1 MSSTYIHGTSPR
13 EQERLLRQAATLE
26 GVILDGFEASPGEQ
40 LLEIGCGVGA
50 VLERIA
56 TRFPRTRLTGIDISP
71 EQVETARRHLAAR
84 GVAAE
89 LVAGDAARL
98 PFPDHSFD
106 RVVMV
111 WVIEHL
117 PDPMAVLRGARR
129 VLRPGGMIH
138 LTETDY
144 DTIRTSPPDPA
155 IRRFLDA
162 FVACFDSMGDAHAG
176 PRLGGRLEAA
186 GFGEVEVR
194 MVGVHAWCPSRAP
207 QIRGL
212 VDYLLEF
219 IRPEL
224 PRMLEVAPA
233 ADHEAIHDGLLR
245 FERLADRPDGAI
257 SASIYKGLARVP

>member
-1 MSSTYIHGTSPR
+1 MSSTYIHGTSTR

-26 GVILDGFEASPGEQ
+26 GVILDGFEATPGEQ
-40 LLEIGCGVGA
+40 VLEIGCGVGA

-56 TRFPRTRLTGIDISP
+56 ARLPGVRLTGLDVS
-71 EQVETARRHLAAR
+71 EAQVETARRHLAAR
-84 GVAAE
+84 GIPAE
-89 LVAGDAARL
+89 LIVGDAARL
-98 PFPDHSFD
+98 PFPDRSFD
-106 RVVMV
+106 RIVMV

-117 PDPMAVLRGARR
+117 ADPMAVLNEARR
-129 VLRPGGMIH
+129 VLRPGGTVH

-186 GFGEVEVR
+186 GFAEVAVR
-194 MVGVHAWCPSRAP
+194 MVGVHHWCPSRAP
-207 QIRGL
+207 QLRGF

-224 PRMLEVAPA
+224 PRMLAGSPA
-233 ADHEAIHDGLLR
+233 ADHPAIRDGLAR
-245 FERLADRPDGAI
+245 FERLADRPDGSI
-257 SASIYKGLARVP
+257 SASIYKASGRIP